1 MAVIWAGDEDATTA
15 PNGVSALAGNAGK
28 ERART
33 I

>member
-1 MAVIWAGDEDATTA
+1 MAVIWTGGADATTA
-15 PNGVSALAGNAGK
+15 SNDDSALAGNAGK